1 MAENYVGQ
9 QQGGGTNG
17 AQASDA
23 NGLTISG
30 LLAILRKHWITIV
43 VTFAVVVGAVCA
55 LTAIAP
61 VKYSTTTQLFAT
73 YNDASGDQSNVNEQ
87 NSGSSYIMS
96 QIKSYPTLTTTQ
108 SVLQPVIEEL
118 HLDTSTS
125 ALAGMINVTNPT
137 NTAFV
142 NISVTGNDPTQ
153 TTEIA
158 NAIAR
163 SLSNVVE
170 KSLYAT
176 GSRSAVKLSIV
187 QPAVRPT
194 SPSSPNWK
202 FNILVSVV
210 GGLVFGVLMALL
222 KDLLSKKI
230 EDDDEIG
237 EYLDAPIVGRIP
249 EDGLLDETSPV
260 VISQPG
266 SPIAEDFRRIR
277 TNLSFIA
284 PVDGRNCRLI
294 VITSTGASEGKT
306 TTSVNIA
313 TTLAENGAKVLLI
326 DADLRHP
333 SVAKKID
340 IDGSAGL
347 THVLS
352 GQASVKDVVQ
362 RYWKSNLHIMPAG
375 PKPPNAST
383 LLNSP
388 VMVEL
393 LNNAMQQYDYVII
406 DTAPMVV
413 ANDAIIF
420 VRRGGSLIMVCRRDR
435 TLKHDLREIN
445 EELATLDLSV
455 TGVIFNCARDNK
467 KASGYGN
474 YYYYYSNNDLDKGK
488 KKGRLLSRRKK

>member
-1 MAENYVGQ
+1 MAEVTTEQ
-9 QQGGGTNG
+9 QTGANAVPSGDGNG
-17 AQASDA
+17 MT
-23 NGLTISG
+23 LSG
-30 LLAILRKHWITIV
+30 LLSIIRKHVITIAVTFV
-43 VTFAVVVGAVCA
+43 VTVAAVCG
-55 LTAIAP
+55 LTAISP
-61 VKYSTTTQLFAT
+61 VKYTTTTQLFAT
-73 YNDASGDQSNVNEQ
+73 YNDVSGDQSNVNEQ

-108 SVLQPVIEEL
+108 AVLQPVIDEL
-118 HLDTSTS
+118 DLDTSTG
-125 ALAGMINVTNPT
+125 ALGKDISVTNPA
-137 NTAFV
+137 NTAFI
-142 NISVTGNDPTQ
+142 NISVTGTDPAQATD
-153 TTEIA
+153 IA
-158 NAIAR
+158 NAVAR

-194 SPSSPNWK
+194 APSSPNWK
-202 FNILVSVV
+202 FNILIGIV
-210 GGLVFGVLMALL
+210 GGLILGVLVALF
-222 KDLLSKKI
+222 KDLLSKRI

-249 EDGLLDETSPV
+249 EDDQLNETSPA
-260 VISQPG
+260 VIGQPG

-284 PVDGRNCRLI
+284 PVDGTNCRLI

-306 TTSVNIA
+306 TMSVNVA
-313 TTLAENGAKVLLI
+313 AALAENGAKVLLI

-333 SVAKKID
+333 SVAKKLD

-347 THVLS
+347 AHVLS

-362 RYWKSNLHIMPAG
+362 RYWKGNLHIMPAG

-388 VMVEL
+388 IMVEL
-393 LNNAMQQYDYVII
+393 LNNAMQQYDYVIV

-420 VRRGGSLIMVCRRDR
+420 VRRGGSLVMVCRRDR

-455 TGVIFNCARDNK
+455 TGVIFNCAKDNK
-467 KASGYGN
+467 KGGGYGN
-474 YYYYYSNNDLDKGK
+474 YYYYYYSDNDSDKGK
-488 KKGRLLSRRKK
+488 KRGRRLRRRKK